1 MKPTVRIHAVLGSV
15 RSLEPTVRPRNP
27 SIQLPGGLS
36 ATRWLSQGASSA
48 VGWPLAVEAALNMD
62 GDHAR
67 HCVLNLSRREIE
79 LDVLTDELDP
89 RYQSGL
95 PWILAVMGD
104 VTAQLS
110 SLGAKAVP
118 GWVLLDLDKPAD
130 AQRVKKVHSWCARQG
145 LEMAVLGELA
155 SALAHSPSVLP
166 YNPLS
171 VVQDVT
177 GFLQTM
183 EFKA

>member
-1 MKPTVRIHAVLGSV
+1 MKPTIRIHAVLGSV

-27 SIQLPGGLS
+27 SIHLPGGLS

-48 VGWPLAVEAALNMD
+48 VGWPLAVEGALNE
-62 GDHAR
+62 GDDYSR

-95 PWILAVMGD
+95 PWILAVMAD
-104 VTAQLS
+104 VTAQIS
-110 SLGAKAVP
+110 NLGAKAVP
-118 GWVLLDLDKPAD
+118 GWVLLDLDKPAE
-130 AQRVKKVHSWCARQG
+130 AQRVKKVQSWCARQG

-155 SALAHSPSVLP
+155 GTIPNSPSVLA
-166 YNPLS
+166 YHPLS
-171 VVQDVT
+171 VVQDIA